1 MVQISD
7 MQLYIVTTL
16 CFLAVSAALVTIL
29 IRVAMFFT
37 LTFNQSVFSFIAFI
51 LVLYSYFFSA
61 DIVLVLQS
69 NLAIHALFAR
79 MPIFKSP
86 IFIAIAKVYI
96 CSVLY
101 LRSFF
106 VKENPDFLYILV
118 LCLFFLRLL
127 FPESITFFT
136 AFFFWVY
143 VGITLIFYDLLGS
156 TLSSYIL
163 DNPQSALA
171 TSILTGQLKYNNIL
185 IRHVWKKV
193 FVGMVIGK
201 TPMTATGRAA
211 LIAGAMTGACWLVNS
226 ELDRR
231 NIRAIEADKLVVESD
246 KLTFEKQKLAE
257 QLAFEREKLAFE
269 KQKYADQTVKKS
281 RWW

>member
-1 MVQISD
+1 
-7 MQLYIVTTL
+7 MQLNIIIIL
-16 CFLAVSAALVTIL
+16 CFIPVSAALVTIL
-29 IRVAMFFT
+29 IRVAMFFAFDQG
-37 LTFNQSVFSFIAFI
+37 LFSFIAFI
-51 LVLYSYFFSA
+51 LTLYSYFFSA

-79 MPIFKSP
+79 VPIFKSP

-96 CSVLY
+96 CGVLY
-101 LRSFF
+101 FRSFF
-106 VKENPDFLYILV
+106 VKENPYLLYILV
-118 LCLFFLRLL
+118 LCLFLLRLL

-136 AFFFWVY
+136 AVFFWVY
-143 VGITLIFYDLLGS
+143 VGINLIFYDLLGS

-171 TSILTGQLKYNNIL
+171 TTILTGQLKYNNIL

-193 FVGMVIGK
+193 FVGLVIGK
-201 TPMTATGRAA
+201 TPMTATGRGA
-211 LIAGAMTGACWLVNS
+211 LIAGAMTGACWLVNT

-231 NIRAIEADKLVVESD
+231 NISAIEAD